1 VVTAAQLEKQKSF
14 SIKAENKTRAPLWQ
28 SSHPMEAKR
37 LFSLCSLLSA
47 RGLLISFDFF
57 FLLFRSVF
65 LNDCLGIHPT
75 IYYYYYSTHN
85 PLAHSLSLPR

>member
-1 VVTAAQLEKQKSF
+1 
-14 SIKAENKTRAPLWQ
+14 
-28 SSHPMEAKR
+28 
-37 LFSLCSLLSA
+37 
-47 RGLLISFDFF
+47 
-57 FLLFRSVF
+57 